1 MRVIHLIK
9 IRPRWVI
16 RLAGLAA
23 LVGLIAAFAPSL
35 SAQGFPDPPHW
46 FWGSGFDAYAGD
58 TIRAVDSDGEAI
70 ADGSAT
76 INSNGEWSITVS
88 SEDQTKVTFELDA
101 DDGVR
106 STGEYDVQKASLTRI
121 LLAEFVAPEIP
132 DEPLEVETPPTLT
145 VRIIAR
151 RAPDGRVEFGMRPPE
166 GEDIF
171 PSARYFP
178 ATGPDHNRWL
188 RSSEIDFG
196 DGFVGRII
204 ARRAPDG
211 RVEFGFRVAG
221 YEDMFPSARYFPA
234 TGPDHNRWL
243 RSSEIEIGQPQ

>member
-1 MRVIHLIK
+1 MRVIHLIEM
-9 IRPRWVI
+9 RRRWVV

-35 SAQGFPDPPHW
+35 SAQLPPPPHW
-46 FWGSGFDAYAGD
+46 FWGDGFESFAGD
-58 TIRAVDSDGEAI
+58 EISALDADGEAVETVEI
-70 ADGSAT
+70 ASDGT
-76 INSNGEWSITVS
+76 WSITV
-88 SEDQTKVTFELDA
+88 DVTHVKVTFELDA

-106 STGEYDVQKASLTRI
+106 STREHDVQQASLTRI
-121 LLAEFVAPEIP
+121 LLTDFVAPEIP
-132 DEPLEVETPPTLT
+132 EEPLEVETPPTLT

-178 ATGPDHNRWL
+178 ATGPDHNRFL

-234 TGPDHNRWL
+234 TGPDHNRFL

>member
-1 MRVIHLIK
+1 MRVIHLIEMQ
-9 IRPRWVI
+9 RRWIV

-23 LVGLIAAFAPSL
+23 LAGLLAAFAPSL

-46 FWGSGFDAYAGD
+46 FWGNGFNAYAGD
-58 TIRAVDSDGEAI
+58 TIRALDPDGEAI
-70 ADGSAT
+70 DDGSAT
-76 INSNGEWSITVS
+76 INRNGEWSITVS
-88 SEDQTKVTFELDA
+88 SEDHTKVTFELDA

-106 STGEYDVQKASLTRI
+106 STGEYDVQSASLTQI
-121 LLAEFVAPEIP
+121 LLTDFAAPAITE
-132 DEPLEVETPPTLT
+132 EPLEGETPPTLT

-151 RAPDGRVEFGMRPPE
+151 RAPDGRVEFGMRPPT
-166 GEDIF
+166 GDDIF

-221 YEDMFPSARYFPA
+221 YDDMFPSARYFPA